1 MEAEK
6 IKKVLLEKF
15 PEKVKEA
22 EVVDF
27 SPGFEVDKDI
37 ILDIC
42 RFLKESEELSY
53 DLLSCM
59 VGVDRGYGFEVIYC
73 LFSFDKKHKLT
84 LKAPLPKE
92 NPEIESVTPIWKAA
106 NWHEREIAEL
116 FGIKFLNH
124 PDPRGILLPEDWDEG
139 YPMRKDWEGKDF
151 VRLPKK

>member
-1 MEAEK
+1 
-6 IKKVLLEKF
+6 
-15 PEKVKEA
+15 
-22 EVVDF
+22 
-27 SPGFEVDKDI
+27 
-37 ILDIC
+37 
-42 RFLKESEELSY
+42 
-53 DLLSCM
+53 M
-59 VGVDRGYGFEVIYC
+59 VGVDRGDGFEVIYC

-151 VRLPKK
+151 VRLPQK